1 MIVSITNV
9 LADNYFFDAI
19 LLVALLAAIRPKKDK
34 TLFPPSVST
43 ELKGLAILTVIF
55 AHIGFY
61 LVNNHTFLY
70 PLSIFSGVGV
80 NIFLFLS
87 GFGLVMSSLKRRES
101 LGSTYKHRF
110 LKLLIPFWLT
120 LSLTFLADYFL
131 LGHNYGWPYV
141 IQSLLGFFNHAD
153 LYTDVNSPLWYITI
167 TIFYY
172 LLFPL
177 LFYRKRPWL
186 SAAGIFGF
194 SYLVLFINPAPIA
207 SISYMY
213 SLHLLVFPLG
223 MVLANIFVKADLW
236 EKLFRRVKPRFWQ
249 RLYWPAILIF
259 LAVALYFATNS
270 YVGEGYKEELASL
283 VTVGALIALFI
294 TKKKENGFLYA
305 IGLYSYEIYLIH
317 WPLMYRYDFL
327 FRFLPVWL
335 ALALYIPILVGL
347 GWLVQKVSNWLSN
360 LSFKATPSVATIDN
374 KPINK

>member
-1 MIVSITNV
+1 
-9 LADNYFFDAI
+9 
-19 LLVALLAAIRPKKDK
+19 
-34 TLFPPSVST
+34 
-43 ELKGLAILTVIF
+43 LKGLAILTVIF

-70 PLSIFSGVGV
+70 PLSTVSGVGV

-87 GFGLVMSSLKRRES
+87 GFGLVMSSLKRQES
-101 LGSTYKHRF
+101 LGATYKHRF

-120 LSLTFLADYFL
+120 LGLTFLADYFL
-131 LGHNYGWPYV
+131 LGRNYGWPYI

-153 LYTDVNSPLWYITI
+153 LYADVNSPLWYITI

-186 SAAGIFGF
+186 SAIAIFGISF
-194 SYLVLFINPAPIA
+194 LILLINPAPIA

-213 SLHLLVFPLG
+213 SLHLLAFPLG
-223 MVLANIFVKADLW
+223 MILANLFVKADFW
-236 EKLFRRVKPRFWQ
+236 KKLFQRVEPRFWQ

-259 LAVALYFATNS
+259 LAIALYFMTDS
-270 YVGEGYKEELASL
+270 HVGEGFKEELASL
-283 VTVGALIALFI
+283 AIVSALLALFI
-294 TKKKENGFLYA
+294 IKKKENGFLYV

-335 ALALYIPILVGL
+335 ALALYIPILIGL
-347 GWLVQKVSNWLSN
+347 GWLIQKASNWIGSLN
-360 LSFKATPSVATIDN
+360 FKAVPPTAVIDN
-374 KPINK
+374 KTINK